1 MSLQGYLLLVFV
13 LAFVISV
20 GVFIRYLYKEQGLR
34 DNARKKL
41 RSYKFLFRWWL
52 IGRYY
57 CESETTRDKKLI
69 KLYKTLHKIFWGAV
83 SIGLCLVVAE
93 IVEMIQWII

>member
-1 MSLQGYLLLVFV
+1 MVLHHYLLLVFV
-13 LAFVISV
+13 LAFVVSV
-20 GVFIRYLYKEQGLR
+20 GVFIRYLYKEQGAR
-34 DNARKKL
+34 ESARKKL

-57 CESETTRDKKLI
+57 CESETTRDRKLI